1 MKKSHIFSHILKA
14 LMVIVVIALMM
25 IAEMYCFDKIRS
37 NFDSQIE
44 VSMKDVSSQNAIV
57 LNNEIN
63 GIHDVLLGMAEEMQL
78 LQDVEIVKL
87 LAQLSVYNEVYNFVR
102 IGFAYPDG
110 TTYLSDGNT
119 GNFAHEEYFKNT
131 MKGQMDISDVINS
144 NTLRAFHRLPGICP
158 RGKAVCSR

>member
-1 MKKSHIFSHILKA
+1 MKKSQIFSHILKA

-78 LQDVEIVKL
+78 
-87 LAQLSVYNEVYNFVR
+87 FVLW
-102 IGFAYPDG
+102 
-110 TTYLSDGNT
+110 T
-119 GNFAHEEYFKNT
+119 H
-131 MKGQMDISDVINS
+131 
-144 NTLRAFHRLPGICP
+144 
-158 RGKAVCSR
+158 